1 MAFVLL
7 AQTIRLQLLEENN
20 DMEGNITLI
29 AYVP

>member
-7 AQTIRLQLLEENN
+7 AQTIRLQLLEKNN